1 MPAAACALALLGPGA
16 AGAHVTPDV
25 VITSPAQGSLVT
37 DEVDIVLVAEGFGM
51 AVMTLGLDGQPVG
64 GDGSVGAQA
73 AFTSLSMQAG
83 ERRVVSLRGLRDGVH
98 TLVLRQR
105 ADQDNAKADVVRSFT
120 VQAGDRGLGEL
131 GKGALVAA
139 VFLLL
144 LAASVV
150 IRRRGLRQR

>member
-1 MPAAACALALLGPGA
+1 MLALLGPA
-16 AGAHVTPDV
+16 PAGAHVTPDV
-25 VITSPAQGSLVT
+25 AITSPAQGSLVT
-37 DEVDIVLVAEGFGM
+37 DEVDVVLTADGLGM
-51 AVMTLGLDGQPVG
+51 AVLTLALDGQPVG

-83 ERRVVSLRGLRDGVH
+83 ERRVVSLRGLRGGVH
-98 TLVLRQR
+98 TLVLRQN
-105 ADQDNAKADVVRSFT
+105 ADQDSAKADIVRSFT
-120 VQAGDRGLGEL
+120 VGAGDRGLGAL
-131 GKGALVAA
+131 GKGAVVAS

>member
-1 MPAAACALALLGPGA
+1 MPAVAGALALLGPGA

-25 VITSPAQGSLVT
+25 AVTSPAEGALVT
-37 DEVDIVLVAEGFGM
+37 DEVDVVLVADGLGM
-51 AVMTLGLDGQPVG
+51 AVLTLTLDGQRVA
-64 GDGSVGAQA
+64 GDGSVGAEA

-83 ERRVVSLRGLRDGVH
+83 ERRVVGLRGLRGGVH
-98 TLVLRQR
+98 TLVVRQR
-105 ADQDNAKADVVRSFT
+105 ADPDNVKADVVRSFT
-120 VQAGDRGLGEL
+120 VRAGDRGLGEL